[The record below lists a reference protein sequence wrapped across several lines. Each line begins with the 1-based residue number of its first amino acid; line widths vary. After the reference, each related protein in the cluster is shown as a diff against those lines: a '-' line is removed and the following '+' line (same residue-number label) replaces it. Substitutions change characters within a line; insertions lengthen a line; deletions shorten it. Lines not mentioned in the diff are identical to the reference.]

1 MPESVVQSLSAD
13 WDSTGLPSWVLR
25 FLEKTELRGAG
36 EASLKQYLSWFRA
49 LKRHGLIDLRT
60 IQQNDLLSNLTKLK
74 RQYSE
79 RHYVNLIVLIK
90 GALRFLKRENLA
102 DAFDIPKITSDE
114 ERIKDKL
121 LTPDEIKKMIT
132 QAPSLQDRLM
142 IEMFYEL
149 GGRRGELFNAK
160 VKSIQFDQ
168 YGAII
173 TLTGKSGTR
182 RRRLYSS
189 VPDLRAHINNHPLR
203 DNPEAPLFLSRDGR
217 ALSNFA
223 IYYRVHKL
231 GETILKKKIH
241 PHMFR
246 HTRATEDSK
255 YFTDRELMQLFGWKS
270 PRQVGI
276 YSHLSMK
283 EVEDHD
289 LVLHGLKAKEEI
301 LRPLSQ
307 IQSCTECKE
316 ENAPIAVYCVKCG
329 AILPQARPE
338 QLTKIV
344 KENQDLH
351 ARLVRLE
358 GQFETILKTKFAD

>member
-1 MPESVVQSLSAD
+1 MERLAVD
-13 WDSTGLPSWVLR
+13 WDSTGMPRWVLH
-25 FLEKTELRGAG
+25 FLEGVELRGG
-36 EASLKQYLSWFRA
+36 TESSLRQYLSWFRS
-49 LKRHGLIDLRT
+49 LKEHGLIELRT
-60 IQQNDLLSNLTKLK
+60 IKKTELLSGLTKLN

-79 RHYVNLIVLIK
+79 RHYLNLTVTIK
-90 GALRFLKRENLA
+90 SALRFLNRDSLA
-102 DAFDIPKITSDE
+102 DSFQLPKISDDE

-121 LTPDEIKKMIT
+121 LTPDEIKKLIAK
-132 QAPSLQDRLM
+132 APTLQDRLM
-142 IEMFYEL
+142 VEMFYEL
-149 GGRRGELFNAK
+149 GGRRGELLNTK
-160 VKSIQFDQ
+160 LKSVQFDQ

-189 VPDLRAHINNHPLR
+189 VPDLRAHLNNHPQK

-223 IYYRVHKL
+223 IYYRIRAL
-231 GETILKKKIH
+231 GEKILNRRIH

-246 HTRATEDSK
+246 HTKATEDSK

-289 LVLHGLKAKEEI
+289 LVLHGLKAKEEVM
-301 LRPLSQ
+301 RPLTQ
-307 IQSCTECKE
+307 VQTCPECKE
-316 ENAPIAVYCVKCG
+316 ENAPIAVYCVRCG
-329 AILPQARPE
+329 ALLPQTRPE
-338 QLTKIV
+338 EIAKIL
-344 KENQDLH
+344 KENQTLQ
-351 ARLVRLE
+351 ARVEHLE
-358 GQFETILKTKFAD
+358 GRFETILKTKYDNGV